1 MLNYE
6 EVKQRILV
14 MLKEM
19 IEAFPPMIRTMAQ
32 MQFGTVTQLV
42 NNMTDEQIET
52 FERFAAGKRD
62 DALLMLLTGIRRGEM
77 LAVVARRAA
86 TSG

>member
-14 MLKEM
+14 MIKETM
-19 IEAFPPMIRTMAQ
+19 ETLPPMVRTMAQ

-52 FERFAAGKRD
+52 LINKVEKS
-62 DALLMLLTGIRRGEM
+62 IE
-77 LAVVARRAA
+77 VVKYGD
-86 TSG
+86 TVSEHNPDE

>member
-1 MLNYE
+1 MLNHK

-32 MQFGTVTQLV
+32 IQFGTVKQLL

-52 FERFAAGKRD
+52 FINNIEKS
-62 DALLMLLTGIRRGEM
+62 IE
-77 LAVVARRAA
+77 VVKYGDKVSEHD
-86 TSG
+86 TD

>member
-6 EVKQRILV
+6 EVKERILQ
-14 MLKEM
+14 MIKET
-19 IEAFPPMIRTMAQ
+19 IETLPPMVRTMAQ

-52 FERFAAGKRD
+52 LINKVEKS
-62 DALLMLLTGIRRGEM
+62 IE
-77 LAVVARRAA
+77 VVKYGD
-86 TSG
+86 TVSEHNTDE

>member
-14 MLKEM
+14 MIKETM
-19 IEAFPPMIRTMAQ
+19 EPLPPMIRTMAQ

-42 NNMTDEQIET
+42 NNMTDEQIDTLINNVEKAI
-52 FERFAAGKRD
+52 E
-62 DALLMLLTGIRRGEM
+62 
-77 LAVVARRAA
+77 VVKYGDKVSKYD
-86 TSG
+86 TD

>member
-52 FERFAAGKRD
+52 LINNIEKS
-62 DALLMLLTGIRRGEM
+62 IE
-77 LAVVARRAA
+77 VVKY
-86 TSG
+86 GDKVCEHNPDE

>member
-6 EVKQRILV
+6 EVKQRILQ
-14 MLKEM
+14 MIKETM
-19 IEAFPPMIRTMAQ
+19 ETLPPMIRTMAQ

-52 FERFAAGKRD
+52 LINNIEKS
-62 DALLMLLTGIRRGEM
+62 IE
-77 LAVVARRAA
+77 VVKYGDKV
-86 TSG
+86 SEHNPDE

>member
-6 EVKQRILV
+6 EVKERILV

-19 IEAFPPMIRTMAQ
+19 IEAFPPMVRTVAQ

-52 FERFAAGKRD
+52 LINKVEKS
-62 DALLMLLTGIRRGEM
+62 IE
-77 LAVVARRAA
+77 VVKYGDKVSEHD
-86 TSG
+86 TD

>member
-14 MLKEM
+14 MIKETM
-19 IEAFPPMIRTMAQ
+19 EPLPPMIRTMAQ

-42 NNMTDEQIET
+42 NNMTDEQIDTLINNVE
-52 FERFAAGKRD
+52 K
-62 DALLMLLTGIRRGEM
+62 GIE
-77 LAVVARRAA
+77 VVKYGDKVSEHD
-86 TSG
+86 TD

>member
-6 EVKQRILV
+6 EIKQRILV

-32 MQFGTVTQLV
+32 MQFGTVTQLA

-52 FERFAAGKRD
+52 SINNVEKS
-62 DALLMLLTGIRRGEM
+62 LE
-77 LAVVARRAA
+77 VVKYGDKVSKHD
-86 TSG
+86 TD